1 MDSIDLSKKIRTSVL
16 TMISRAG
23 SSHIA
28 SCLSC
33 ADLIAVAYADVLSV
47 HPENPESAERDRF
60 VMSKGHAGAT
70 VYAAL
75 AELGFFS
82 NEVCWKVITPTAQ
95 YSRGTFR
102 SKEVPG
108 VEVSTGSLGLGLG
121 MASGMAYHHVH
132 EQACTLQ
139 GYIIT

>member
-1 MDSIDLSKKIRTSVL
+1 MNSIDLSKKIRTSVL

-82 NEVCWKVITPTAQ
+82 NEVLESYYTNGSILSGHV
-95 YSRGTFR
+95 S

-108 VEVSTGSLGLGLG
+108 VEVDVQMKSPKSKFS
-121 MASGMAYHHVH
+121 A
-132 EQACTLQ
+132 
-139 GYIIT
+139 

>member
-1 MDSIDLSKKIRTSVL
+1 
-16 TMISRAG
+16 MISRAG

-47 HPENPESAERDRF
+47 HPENPESAEQDRF

-70 VYAAL
+70 VYGP
-75 AELGFFS
+75 AELGFS
-82 NEVCWKVITPTAQ
+82 NEVLSVTPTAQ
-95 YSRGTFR
+95 YSGHVS

-108 VEVSTGSLGLGLG
+108 VEVSTGSLGLVWEWRVEW
-121 MASGMAYHHVH
+121 H
-132 EQACTLQ
+132 
-139 GYIIT
+139 ITPCS